1 MNDVGHPEELPT
13 VLSLCTGYGGIERGL
28 ELAGLKHRVLAH
40 VEIEAFAVAN
50 LVNKMEEGRLDAAP
64 IWTNLKTLPLD
75 CFRDRV
81 SILTSGY
88 PCQPFSAAGKRAGKD
103 DPRHLW
109 PYILDII
116 KAVRPVR
123 CFFENVEGH
132 ISLGLREVIE
142 DLEGLGYSTAWG
154 IFSAV
159 EVGAPHQRK
168 RVYILGNTAEQGLAF
183 RQGQKVT
190 VDGPCEKQKP
200 ERSSAAHGDVANAS
214 GAGSRDY
221 LGSTANERRPASQ
234 DRREALRQGDREERT
249 VRADPTS
256 KDEGTIMANADGAG
270 LETLRN
276 QSGAERQ
283 AEFVGESG
291 QLGNAQHDGSSSS
304 EIRGGVDATGNN
316 DSKGTNE
323 ASQSEGTGRSYGG
336 SDLREELADSDNSR
350 CEQSNEEAPR
360 QSPEQPYSGSV
371 QRDTTNANGERLE
384 GGLHRSI
391 VDQEGRQE
399 QEIRWSTQRSERG
412 GGDRHHQGSFEPG
425 LGRGFDGAESWLNGS
440 WELGIPRVNT
450 EAVDN
455 RVDRLRLLGN
465 GVVPQTAA
473 KAWLALSEELDD
485 RS

>member
-1 MNDVGHPEELPT
+1 MDDVGHPEELPT

-40 VEIEAFAVAN
+40 VEIEAFAIAN
-50 LVNKMEEGRLDAAP
+50 LVAKMEQGRLDAAP
-64 IWTNLKTLPLD
+64 IWTNLKTLPMD

-109 PYILDII
+109 PYIVDII
-116 KAVRPVR
+116 KAVRPLR

-132 ISLGLREVIE
+132 ISLGLREVIA

-168 RVYILGNTAEQGLAF
+168 RVFIL
-183 RQGQKVT
+183 
-190 VDGPCEKQKP
+190 
-200 ERSSAAHGDVANAS
+200 ANAS

-221 LGSTANERRPASQ
+221 LRSTANERRSASQ
-234 DRREALRQGDREERT
+234 DRREALRQGDRPQRS

-270 LETLRN
+270 LQTLRN

-283 AEFVGESG
+283 ASVVGESG
-291 QLGNAQHDGSSSS
+291 
-304 EIRGGVDATGNN
+304 
-316 DSKGTNE
+316 
-323 ASQSEGTGRSYGG
+323 
-336 SDLREELADSDNSR
+336 ELADTS
-350 CEQSNEEAPR
+350 
-360 QSPEQPYSGSV
+360 
-371 QRDTTNANGERLE
+371 GERSQGSQRLGPSRE
-384 GGLHRSI
+384 ARIPRGHAPECSDQLADSVSPRSQAGLSGQERPN
-391 VDQEGRQE
+391 QEGDSGVVDNGSGE
-399 QEIRWSTQRSERG
+399 QG
-412 GGDRHHQGSFEPG
+412 GWTDGMPWAIEPNV
-425 LGRGFDGAESWLNGS
+425 GRVVDGA
-440 WELGIPRVNT
+440 T
-450 EAVDN
+450 D
-455 RVDRLRLLGN
+455 RVDRIRLLGN

-473 KAWLALSEELDD
+473 KAWLVLWEELND